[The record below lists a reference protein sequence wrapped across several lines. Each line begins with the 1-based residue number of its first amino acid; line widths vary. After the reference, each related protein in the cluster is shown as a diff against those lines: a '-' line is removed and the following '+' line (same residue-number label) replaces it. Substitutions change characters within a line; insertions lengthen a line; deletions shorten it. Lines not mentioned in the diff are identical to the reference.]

1 MASRIL
7 IVSKGAAFM
16 TDAISK
22 NLDKAGFETEVT
34 EPEIKK
40 IEEKI
45 RDIDIYLFF
54 AGSYIFDSTDVL
66 VYLKDICNENEKS
79 LCVIGYQEEIE
90 EIRRNIPPTV
100 ISSVIERPFDMKS
113 LVDEFKKLEDKDEE
127 RKKRKSIL
135 LVDDDVAFLKMM
147 QDWLSLKYNVTVTR
161 SGMQAITYIANHV
174 PDLILLDYEMPIT
187 SGPQVMEM
195 IKSEPNSN
203 GIPIVFL
210 TGRSDRESVMSV
222 MKLKPQGYLLKTM
235 DRSQIMKAVDEF
247 FENARVEKHLG

>member
-1 MASRIL
+1 MAGKTL

-16 TDAISK
+16 TDAIAK
-22 NLDKAGFETEVT
+22 NLNKAGFGTEIV

-40 IEEKI
+40 IEPFTDRSNI
-45 RDIDIYLFF
+45 FLFF
-54 AGSYIFDSTDVL
+54 AGSYVFDSTDVL
-66 VYLKDICNENEKS
+66 VYLKDICNEKDRL
-79 LCVIGYQEEIE
+79 LCLVGYKEEIE
-90 EIRRNIPPTV
+90 EIKRSIPDSV
-100 ISSVIERPFDMKS
+100 ISAVIERPFDMKD
-113 LVDEFKKLEDKDEE
+113 LVDEFKKLEDRDEE

-161 SGMQAITYIANHV
+161 SGMQAITYIANHI

-195 IKSEPNSN
+195 IRSEPNSD

-210 TGRSDRESVMSV
+210 TGRSDRESVMAV
-222 MKLKPQGYLLKTM
+222 MQLKPQGYLLKTM
-235 DRSQIMKAVDEF
+235 DKAQIMKAVDDF
-247 FENARVEKHLG
+247 FNAEKAKNSNI